1 MLEYMAELGEC
12 QIIFLRDLGA
22 CVESCKGRMLDRKE
36 VDLSILDVDMS
47 WADTGVLPVG
57 AVEGEGLDQQEVVR
71 VREEAE
77 LSVQVTEVVSLDTV
91 WFCLQPVEARDKV
104 MEELNIFY
112 TKGEGRRWVVPTS
125 KHCWAR
131 RLMVAVYKTEGFHR
145 VMVKRVLEGDIVS
158 VLYFD
163 LGTVDKV

>member
-1 MLEYMAELGEC
+1 MYL
-12 QIIFLRDLGA
+12 I
-22 CVESCKGRMLDRKE
+22 VPE
-36 VDLSILDVDMS
+36 VHEVF
-47 WADTGVLPVG
+47 APVG

-71 VREEAE
+71 VREEAD

-131 RLMVAVYKTEGFHR
+131 RLMVAV
-145 VMVKRVLEGDIVS
+145 
-158 VLYFD
+158 
-163 LGTVDKV
+163 